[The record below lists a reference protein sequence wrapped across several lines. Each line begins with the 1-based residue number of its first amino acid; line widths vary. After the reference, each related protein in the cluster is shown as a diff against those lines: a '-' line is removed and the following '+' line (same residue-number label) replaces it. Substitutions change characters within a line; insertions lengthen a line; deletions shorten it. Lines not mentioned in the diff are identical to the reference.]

1 VDLFQVRRELMK
13 IFRCIIMLEKIT
25 VETIDSLAFL
35 LLLYRVSQKKCLLV
49 IENYV

>member
-1 VDLFQVRRELMK
+1 MK

-35 LLLYRVSQKKCLLV
+35 PEKMSFGY
-49 IENYV
+49 